1 MHRVILPND
10 TFCIEWYLLRVVF
23 DTDLLCDTLCLEL
36 YLLRDIFFLDLC
48 LVGTKY
54 FLYRMIVTTCC
65 FFDTCLFRDTFCIEC
80 KNCAD
85 CNFDWNRNFFADDHD
100 HGDGDDSNFRSRPLK
115 EFESRHRQT
124 SRSPGLVVMGDDS
137 CSKGRGF
144 KSLRRILDGHFSHWF
159 VVKIVCLKRQK
170 KTKKRPALAHFKKH
184 LKRPFCIILR
194 LLLNISDCCNF

>member
-1 MHRVILPND
+1 MILA
-10 TFCIEWYLLRVVF
+10 
-23 DTDLLCDTLCLEL
+23 
-36 YLLRDIFFLDLC
+36 
-48 LVGTKY
+48 
-54 FLYRMIVTTCC
+54 TCC
-65 FFDTCLFRDTFCIEC
+65 FWYRLVVWYSLFRIILATRYFFSWFMLGRYKILFVSNDSCYVLFFDTCLFRDTFCIEC

-85 CNFDWNRNFFADDHD
+85 CNFDWNRIFFADDHD

-159 VVKIVCLKRQK
+159 VVKIVCLKRPQ
-170 KTKKRPALAHFKKH
+170 TKEKRPGLAHLKKI
-184 LKRPFCIILR
+184 LLQRERPCGGHDNQSLQGFFCQTGCH
-194 LLLNISDCCNF
+194 S